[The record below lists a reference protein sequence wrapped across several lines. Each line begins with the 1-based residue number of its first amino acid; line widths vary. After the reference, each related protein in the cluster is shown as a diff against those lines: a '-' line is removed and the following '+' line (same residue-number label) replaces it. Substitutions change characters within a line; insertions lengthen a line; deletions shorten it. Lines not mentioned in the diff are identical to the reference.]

1 MELEISGLHKPR
13 KVSIV
18 QTLGGGALLLEMEDG
33 IHPVTL
39 LKVTSSEIEF
49 ILDKKYYR
57 AKVVQSESREVRL
70 LIHTTLISIR
80 KNPSIQEILKSSLSK
95 DQRTEGGDKDV
106 KSQIPGRVVSIV
118 AQAGSAVKR
127 GDPIIVLES
136 MKMQVAVKTH
146 RDGNLKQIKVSQGDT
161 VARYD
166 VVAVLD

>member
-1 MELEISGLHKPR
+1 MELEISGLHKPQN
-13 KVSIV
+13 VSIV
-18 QTLGGGALLLEMEDG
+18 QTLGRAVLLIEMDDG
-33 IHPVTL
+33 IHQVTL

-57 AKVVQSESREVRL
+57 AKVVQSGSREVRL
-70 LIHTTLISIR
+70 LLHTTLISIR
-80 KNPSIQEILKSSLSK
+80 KNPSTQEILKSSLSK
-95 DQRTEGGDKDV
+95 DQRTEGGDKDI

-118 AQAGSAVKR
+118 AQTGSAVKK

-146 RDGNLKQIKVSQGDT
+146 RNGNLKQIKVSQGDT